1 MGIIDNTI
9 LERLDNGTFRLYR
22 INNFQNTQSYM
33 ADGFTTIM
41 YMYDGALFTVSCDDF
56 QQFKVYN
63 SSTKSCHLYCAR
75 EISLFNDDYDCKE
88 LKLFVTDRCDKYGN
102 IILAPIVNAV
112 HSKVA
117 EPVKIFSVLENQ
129 KYYIRNILPASLEN
143 KEHYIEYIKSFLM
156 KNEFIA
162 DVVDNGLTL
171 KYHFKNW
178 GGEYDNIVVIKNLVA
193 CKSSGTIDFLNIKL
207 IDGKFKVVDEYSS
220 FQDITP
226 KQMMDLPSTNID
238 VNDINIKIAVVE
250 YMMGYNICGCNT
262 IDNIIKFNNV
272 NIELNVVK
280 LSYVSYKYSIT
291 CDDTE
296 CLLDE
301 GFTEDKLY
309 FKRIDSSDNVYTVIP
324 TFDRLS

>member
-1 MGIIDNTI
+1 MGIIDNTV
-9 LERLDNGTFRLYR
+9 LDRLDKGEYFTND
-22 INNFQNTQSYM
+22 FQNIQSYM
-33 ADGFTTIM
+33 TDGFTTIL

-63 SSTKSCHLYCAR
+63 SLTKKCHLYCAR
-75 EISLFNDDYDCKE
+75 EILLLNNDYDCKE

-102 IILAPIVNAV
+102 IILAPIINVV

-117 EPVKIFSVLENQ
+117 EPVKIFSILENQ
-129 KYYIRNILPASLEN
+129 KYYIRNRLPKSLEY
-143 KEHYIEYIKSFLM
+143 KEHYIEYINLLM
-156 KNEFIA
+156 QDEFIT
-162 DVVDNGLTL
+162 DVVDNGHTL

-193 CKSSGTIDFLNIKL
+193 CKSSGTTDFLNIKL

-250 YMMGYNICGCNT
+250 YMMAHNICGCNT

-309 FKRIDSSDNVYTVIP
+309 FKRIDGNDNVYTVIP
-324 TFDRLS
+324 AYERLF

>member
-9 LERLDNGTFRLYR
+9 LDRLDKGEYFTND
-22 INNFQNTQSYM
+22 FQNIQSYM
-33 ADGFTTIM
+33 TDGFTTIL

-63 SSTKSCHLYCAR
+63 SLTKKCHLYCAR
-75 EISLFNDDYDCKE
+75 EILLLNNDYDCKE

-102 IILAPIVNAV
+102 IILAPIINVV

-117 EPVKIFSVLENQ
+117 EQVKIFSILENQ
-129 KYYIRNILPASLEN
+129 KYYIRNRLPKSLEY
-143 KEHYIEYIKSFLM
+143 KEHYIEYINLLM
-156 KNEFIA
+156 QNEFIT
-162 DVVDNGLTL
+162 DVVDNGHTL

-178 GGEYDNIVVIKNLVA
+178 CGAYDNIVVIKNLIA
-193 CKSSGTIDFLNIKL
+193 CKGSGTTDFLNIKS

-226 KQMMDLPSTNID
+226 KQMMDLPSTEIN
-238 VNDINIKIAVVE
+238 VNDINIKTAVIE
-250 YMMGYNICGCNT
+250 YMMTHNICGCNT
-262 IDNIIKFNNV
+262 KDNSIKFNNV
-272 NIELNVVK
+272 NVELNVVK